1 MASDLGEGGI
11 DILKQLV
18 AEHKGKS
25 AATPSSAP
33 IATPCRAPCPSPV
46 EPEPSREKLDQFW
59 SKFKSPRADREVP
72 GGSGSTMDV
81 ATTLSLELGDDD
93 VAMELVGGTGGTGP
107 APTAVDPSPSVT
119 PAEPEPVEPTPVDP
133 PQEEPVL
140 EGQGEPAA
148 MEVTTPATTTLESPE
163 PNLVVESSPEAE
175 VWVDNQLGD
184 PSLYPSPAT
193 SPTAPSP
200 SPGVLDAEK
209 TGVVAVEK
217 SEPLPAPALREK
229 KFLIGMGYSAE
240 QVDTALWSTNGD
252 FFNALDLLEKQQ
264 APPLDQ
270 VIAESRPKKMHD
282 FDKMDKN
289 EVDHKMES
297 AKDDQTMKTD
307 DDLAGVQA
315 ALRRANTIDLRPPV
329 AKQPPVP
336 SQPPLPDQ
344 PPHTGPAQPLP
355 ASEASEQV
363 QSQPPQAAAEGEVPA
378 EKIQPGAVSHGG
390 LSNSIRA
397 VKARFHRN
405 VRNSALMAVARL
417 RRCR

>member
-11 DILKQLV
+11 DILKKLV

-33 IATPCRAPCPSPV
+33 IPTPCRAPCPEPV

-81 ATTLSLELGDDD
+81 ATTLSLELGGDD

-107 APTAVDPSPSVT
+107 APTAVDPSVT
-119 PAEPEPVEPTPVDP
+119 EPEPVEPTPVDP
-133 PQEEPVL
+133 PQEESVL
-140 EGQGEPAA
+140 EGQGEA

-184 PSLYPSPAT
+184 PSLYPSPAM

-209 TGVVAVEK
+209 TEPLPQTAPSRSPSVVAAEK
-217 SEPLPAPALREK
+217 SEPLPAPALRERN
-229 KFLIGMGYSAE
+229 FLMGMGYSAE

-252 FFNALDLLEKQQ
+252 FFNALDLLETQQ

-270 VIAESRPKKMHD
+270 VIAESRPKKLHGL
-282 FDKMDKN
+282 DKMDKN
-289 EVDHKMES
+289 EDGQKEKES
-297 AKDDQTMKTD
+297 AKDDQTKKTD
-307 DDLAGVQA
+307 DGLAGVQA
-315 ALRRANTIDLRPPV
+315 ALRRANTI
-329 AKQPPVP
+329 
-336 SQPPLPDQ
+336 QPPLPDQ
-344 PPHTGPAQPLP
+344 HPHTGPAQPLP
-355 ASEASEQV
+355 ASEASQQG
-363 QSQPPQAAAEGEVPA
+363 QSQPPQEAAEGGVPA

-405 VRNSALMAVARL
+405 VRNSALMAFASRS
-417 RRCR
+417 RHCW